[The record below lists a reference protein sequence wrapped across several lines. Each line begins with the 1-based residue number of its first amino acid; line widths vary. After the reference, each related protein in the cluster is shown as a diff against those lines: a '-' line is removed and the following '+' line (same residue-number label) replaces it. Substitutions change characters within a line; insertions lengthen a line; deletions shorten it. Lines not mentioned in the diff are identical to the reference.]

1 MNNNEVWATCGDC
14 GAELKQNDKWC
25 PKCGSNKVIFHKS
38 VGGNTLRPQ
47 GSLRARKKQK
57 GFSKFV
63 VEVVKGWFPSRNQK
77 LTDGVHKE
85 RIVDRENNQYNEVV
99 KDAKTG
105 EITHEKHEPL
115 SEHKKGG

>member
-1 MNNNEVWATCGDC
+1 MNSNEVSARCGEC
-14 GAELKQNDKWC
+14 GTELKQNDKWC

-63 VEVVKGWFPSRNQK
+63 VEVVKGWFPSRNPK

-85 RIVDRENNQYNEVV
+85 RIVDRENNQYDEVV

-105 EITHEKHEPL
+105 EITHKKHEPL